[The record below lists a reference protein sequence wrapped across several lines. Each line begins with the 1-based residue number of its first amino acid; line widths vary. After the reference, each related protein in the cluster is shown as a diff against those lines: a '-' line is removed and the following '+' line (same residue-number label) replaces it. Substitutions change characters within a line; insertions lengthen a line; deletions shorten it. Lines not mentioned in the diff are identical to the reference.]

1 MFLANGVYVFSV
13 PVCHSQKTPHDCYLS
28 MLDVQ
33 MGNAKNKR
41 CIVKRN
47 KEELMK
53 GKQQDL
59 IGKKPNHTVWQLM
72 LQHSFSLYCQFI
84 NIGLVYSVPW

>member
-1 MFLANGVYVFSV
+1 MCCLALGLIVVKSVMLEVLKIHMFLANGVYVFSV
-13 PVCHSQKTPHDCYLS
+13 LVCHSQKTPLDCYLS

-47 KEELMK
+47 KEELRK

-59 IGKKPNHTVWQLM
+59 IGKKQ
-72 LQHSFSLYCQFI
+72 
-84 NIGLVYSVPW
+84 